1 MSDTLLCALTLGVME
16 NDTCLILGGLSEL
29 PIDSLC
35 NNLMQG
41 SLSNGLCNATG
52 LISMEYEL
60 LDNNQM

>member
-1 MSDTLLCALTLGVME
+1 ME